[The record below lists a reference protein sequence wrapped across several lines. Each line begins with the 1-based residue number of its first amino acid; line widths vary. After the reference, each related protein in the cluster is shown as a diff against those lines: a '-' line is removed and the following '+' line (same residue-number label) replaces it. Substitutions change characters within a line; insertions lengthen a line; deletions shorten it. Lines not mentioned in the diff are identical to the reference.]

1 MTVYQSPPGGT
12 QPPKKERRR
21 VLLETLGIIAAICAV
36 ITGVV
41 GVVRLFADEKGDDGT
56 AAYQQQVVDTCNQVL
71 AITKEQAANPAID
84 LATGKVK
91 MDVFVQLGKAQ
102 LNREKAA
109 FDQLMTQTPPDSLK
123 NDKAK
128 AEHAIQDWY
137 GQTMTVFLPQLRAA
151 LPARASFVEIN
162 AASEALRPTYG
173 PVVAALN
180 NALTTLAGKTCTAIS
195 Y

>member
-1 MTVYQSPPGGT
+1 MIAVTAN
-12 QPPKKERRR
+12 QPTRRK
-21 VLLETLGIIAAICAV
+21 VLLETLAVIAAICAV

-41 GVVRLFADEKGDDGT
+41 GVIKLFADDKDGDDGT
-56 AAYQQQVVDTCNQVL
+56 AAYRQQVVDTCNQVL

-91 MDVFVQLGKAQ
+91 MDLFVKIGTAQ

-109 FDQLMTQTPPDSLK
+109 LDQLMARPVPDSLK
-123 NDKAK
+123 DDKAK
-128 AEHAIQDWY
+128 AEHAIASWY
-137 GQTMTVFLPQLRAA
+137 QQTTNVFLPRLRKS
-151 LPARASFVEIN
+151 LPYLASFVEVN
-162 AASEALRPTYG
+162 EASEALRPTYG